1 MVYILVGKLMSL
13 CVYYL
18 LFNLLNSFNLL
29 DNLYIL
35 ERLLCWFLV
44 EHVSDLYSQTAGKL
58 FLVNKD
64 FRELILNTLIS
75 FISVIILSYF
85 STLIEFSI
93 LIFLIGS
100 LIYTMFYLIN
110 SKNVVI
116 YYLNSIFLVIWCSVI
131 ISVLTFR
138 IYSNFTWFDFA
149 FMFQPL
155 LICFAFSLNFYC
167 LYLFIFNFVT
177 LIKKVYCNINFNKFS
192 YKVFKIVLIKLKI
205 YCFVFMFIFLCS
217 LVIGLKNDIF
227 LNEYFFQDFLI
238 CLTIIL
244 SLYNLDLII
253 FNLNYFI
260 KKTVIRF
267 FKTSILYNCKL
278 LTIKLKFY
286 CLTFSIIFF
295 NLYYLGL
302 ENTVLLHNNF
312 FQELLIKSLYIYT
325 FLYYF

>member
-1 MVYILVGKLMSL
+1 MVYILIGKLMSL

-18 LFNLLNSFNLL
+18 LFNLLKSFNLL
-29 DNLYIL
+29 DNLYVL

-58 FLVNKD
+58 FLVDKD

-75 FISVIILSYF
+75 FISVIILSYL

-93 LIFLIGS
+93 LVFLIGS
-100 LIYTMFYLIN
+100 LIYTMFYLIK
-110 SKNVVI
+110 SKNVI
-116 YYLNSIFLVIWCSVI
+116 TYYLNSIFLVIWFSVI

-167 LYLFIFNFVT
+167 LYLFIFMFVT
-177 LIKKVYCNINFNKFS
+177 LIKNLYFNTNFNKFS
-192 YKVFKIVLIKLKI
+192 YKVFKIVLIKLKV
-205 YCFVFMFIFLCS
+205 YCFIFIVLFLC
-217 LVIGLKNDIF
+217 LLAVGLKNNLF
-227 LNEYFFQDFLI
+227 LNKDFFRSFLI
-238 CLTIIL
+238 CLTVVL
-244 SLYNLDLII
+244 SIYNLDLII
-253 FNLNYFI
+253 FNFNYFI
-260 KKTVIRF
+260 RKSVTYF
-267 FKTSILYNCKL
+267 FKPRVSFLI
-278 LTIKLKFY
+278 IKLKFY

-295 NLYYLGL
+295 NLFYLGL
-302 ENTVLLHNNF
+302 VNTVLLHNNF
-312 FQELLIKSLYIYT
+312 FQELLIKFLYIYT